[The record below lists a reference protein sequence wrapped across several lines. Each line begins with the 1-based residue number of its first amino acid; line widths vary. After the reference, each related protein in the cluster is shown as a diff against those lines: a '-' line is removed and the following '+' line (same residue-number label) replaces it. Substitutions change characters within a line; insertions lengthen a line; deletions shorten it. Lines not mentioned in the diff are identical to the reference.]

1 MDCTYF
7 IQDRV
12 TDTNGFAALTLHLNF
27 FLFTF
32 LVGGNC
38 SIQGFDHEGNDP
50 FWTVTGDNVSSLSLV
65 DYHANGNQ
73 RLVVGSEDFEIRIFA
88 EDEILAE
95 ITETEAVTSLTP
107 VEEGRFGY
115 ALANGTVGVYEKTT
129 RYTNGFFLSDLQK
142 FLLTVIFVDI
152 LILSKMYARSD
163 FRN

>member
-12 TDTNGFAALTLHLNF
+12 TDTNGFAALTWDLNF

-129 RYTNGFFLSDLQK
+129 RYTNGF
-142 FLLTVIFVDI
+142 TEIFVNCHFCWYSDI
-152 LILSKMYARSD
+152 IKNVR
-163 FRN
+163 